1 MTTEF
6 NPERRAYLTRGATL
20 SALAV
25 GGMLTACAADQDR
38 GLQFSTLAA
47 AQEEVT
53 RLAQAPALDSGAV
66 FSWSQ
71 TLEHCAQSIE
81 FSISGFPEPKSALFQ
96 KTVGAAA
103 FSVFS
108 WRGKMSHNLAEPIP
122 GAPVLASN
130 TPAAAAVERL
140 QKAILA
146 FAQWTGDLKPHFAYG
161 ELTKSEY
168 EQAHAMHL
176 AQHLSVFDIRA

>member
-1 MTTEF
+1 MTTQF
-6 NPERRAYLTRGATL
+6 NSERRACLTRGAAL
-20 SALAV
+20 SVLAT
-25 GGMLTACAADQDR
+25 GGMLTACAAGQDR
-38 GLQFSTLAA
+38 GLQFSTLSA
-47 AQEEVT
+47 AQEEVM
-53 RLAQAPALDSGAV
+53 RLAQAPALDSAAV

-81 FSISGFPEPKSALFQ
+81 FSMSGFPEPKSALFQ

-103 FSVFS
+103 FGVFS

-122 GAPVLASN
+122 GAPVLASD

-140 QKAILA
+140 QKAITA
-146 FAQWTGDLKPHFAYG
+146 FAQWSGELKPHFAYG
-161 ELTKSEY
+161 ALTKPQY

-176 AQHLSVFDIRA
+176 AQHLSGFTIKA

>member
-6 NPERRAYLTRGATL
+6 NPERRACLARGATL
-20 SALAV
+20 SALAA
-25 GGMLTACAADQDR
+25 GGMLTACATGQDR
-38 GLQFSTLAA
+38 SLQFGTLAA
-47 AQEEVT
+47 AQDEVA
-53 RLAQAPALDSGAV
+53 RLAQATALDSGAV

-81 FSISGFPEPKSALFQ
+81 FSMSGFPEPKSALFQ

-122 GAPVLASN
+122 GAPVLASD

-140 QKAILA
+140 QKAIAA

-161 ELTKSEY
+161 ELTKPQY

-176 AQHLSVFDIRA
+176 AQHLSGFTIKT